1 MKRFTLI
8 IDGHNFFFRSL
19 WSAFRQGHKNK
30 ILTSQ
35 KDVDTFEKKLML
47 DFCSVVKMMNPIVND
62 IVFVKELFD
71 GLPRYISSASIMAS
85 VFLALHSGV
94 ERQKLHD
101 FVTLLGASV
110 AKNEVDGVVI
120 LFQNKVF
127 SEYFTKTKKQRNNY
141 SWEIKRCENIIYH
154 YCNGNVLNT
163 IPSVQNYRYPLIRFD
178 LD

>member
-62 IVFVKELFD
+62 IVFVK
-71 GLPRYISSASIMAS
+71 ISGHYY
-85 VFLALHSGV
+85 LHKIFATKNGV
-94 ERQKLHD
+94 SYQI
-101 FVTLLGASV
+101 S
-110 AKNEVDGVVI
+110 
-120 LFQNKVF
+120 
-127 SEYFTKTKKQRNNY
+127 NNHWHIN
-141 SWEIKRCENIIYH
+141 S
-154 YCNGNVLNT
+154 
-163 IPSVQNYRYPLIRFD
+163 
-178 LD
+178 

>member
-62 IVFVKELFD
+62 IVFVKD
-71 GLPRYISSASIMAS
+71 S
-85 VFLALHSGV
+85 HSWRKDLRAWV
-94 ERQKLHD
+94 QRVWFFNLQK
-101 FVTLLGASV
+101 
-110 AKNEVDGVVI
+110 
-120 LFQNKVF
+120 KV
-127 SEYFTKTKKQRNNY
+127 
-141 SWEIKRCENIIYH
+141 
-154 YCNGNVLNT
+154 
-163 IPSVQNYRYPLIRFD
+163 PIR
-178 LD
+178 